1 MTRVHFLW
9 QLATTVLRLG
19 LGGLL
24 VWTGLVKIR
33 EPYDFLGA
41 VYNYEL
47 VGPYVGLWIATI
59 LPWLELCAGA
69 SLLLNVVPRGGAL
82 LAVGLFAVFAVALA
96 FATGDGLAISCG
108 CGIGSP
114 AGEVTGWGKLAEA
127 IGLLLASA
135 AVLADS
141 VHVRVAWA
149 AE

>member
-33 EPYDFLGA
+33 EPYDFLGV

-47 VGPYVGLWIATI
+47 VGPHVGLWIATI

-69 SLLLNVVPRGGAL
+69 SLLLKVVPRGGAL
-82 LAVGLFAVFAVALA
+82 LAVGLFAVFAGALTL
-96 FATGDGLAISCG
+96 ATGDGLAISCG

-114 AGEVTGWGKLAEA
+114 VGEVTGWGKVAES
-127 IGLLLASA
+127 IGLLFASA
-135 AVLADS
+135 VVLAHS
-141 VHVRVAWA
+141 VHIPVAWA